1 MPYLM
6 MKVLTI
12 HYLTTTLVSNSWAQY
27 FSIEKH
33 ISYGAMEQ
41 FNIFS
46 MDVSNTVMM
55 PITAALDDDD
65 DIETSGEGIM
75 ARSCKYLHSA
85 VCIMQKGGH

>member
-1 MPYLM
+1 
-6 MKVLTI
+6 
-12 HYLTTTLVSNSWAQY
+12 
-27 FSIEKH
+27 
-33 ISYGAMEQ
+33 MEQ

-75 ARSCKYLHSA
+75 ARSCKYLHSECSPHHA
-85 VCIMQKGGH
+85 KRGHLPHLS